1 MAWIEMVEPGK
12 AKGPLES
19 IYQSVQTPDGH
30 VDNILKIHSLRPRT
44 LRGHLEIYKATLH
57 SKPNGLSMREREL
70 VGVCVSL
77 LNECDYCVQHHRA
90 GLART
95 LGGDTALAD
104 ELTQASIGAIESE
117 KLSSRERALC
127 AYTNKLTSKPAK
139 MLASDLEPLK
149 AVGLDDATILDLNQV
164 VAYFAYANRTVNGL
178 GVEVAGEALGLHP
191 DEDAEGF
198 AHK

>member
-1 MAWIEMVEPGK
+1 MPWIEIVEPGE
-12 AKGPLES
+12 ASGPLERL
-19 IYQSVQTPDGH
+19 YKGVQSADGH
-30 VDNILKIHSLRPRT
+30 VDNILKIHSLRPRS
-44 LRGHLEIYKATLH
+44 LRGHLELYKAALH

-95 LGGDTALAD
+95 LGGDLALAE
-104 ELTQASIGAIESE
+104 ELTQASIGAVESE
-117 KLSSRERALC
+117 KLTSRERALC
-127 AYTNKLTSKPAK
+127 NYTSKLTTNPTN
-139 MLASDLEPLK
+139 MMASDLEPLR
-149 AVGLDDATILDLNQV
+149 AAGLDDATILDLNQV

-178 GVEVAGEALGLHP
+178 GVEVAGEPLGLHP
-191 DEDAEGF
+191 DEDEEGF